1 MENNQASNC
10 LNGQIAKMKI
20 SIVIRC
26 FNEEEHIGKLLT
38 GICQQTI
45 SDVEIIVVD
54 SGSTDAT
61 LAIAAR
67 YPVKIIHIRPTD
79 FTFGRALNIGCE
91 AASGDIIVIASA
103 HVYPV
108 YNDWLE
114 KLGAYFSD
122 SRVALVY
129 GKQRGNEVSKYSEL
143 RIFQKWFP
151 DGPSGLQSHPF
162 CNNANAAVRR
172 SVWETLR
179 YDENLTGLED
189 LDWAKRALIKG
200 HRVAYSAEAE
210 IIHVHEE
217 PLARIFNRYRREAI
231 AMRAI
236 FPDEK
241 FSFFDFLKL
250 FVSNS
255 FNDLYYAMHDRQF
268 FKRFGEVIGFRLLQ
282 FFGTYRGYR
291 QNGPISAH
299 LKDRFYYPNQWN
311 HLRDAVCSDQATRK
325 IDYSSF

>member
-1 MENNQASNC
+1 MPKLANATT
-10 LNGQIAKMKI
+10 
-20 SIVIRC
+20 SIIIRC
-26 FNEEEHIGKLLT
+26 CNEEQHIGKLLA

-45 SDVEIIVVD
+45 SDVEIVIVD

-61 LAIAAR
+61 LAIASR
-67 YPVKIIHIRPTD
+67 YPVKVVHIRPAD

-91 AASGDIIVIASA
+91 AASGEILVIASA

-114 KLGAYFSD
+114 KLTSFFFD
-122 SRVALVY
+122 PKVALVY

-151 DGPSGLQSHPF
+151 DASSGFQSHPF
-162 CNNANAAVRR
+162 CNNANAAIRR
-172 SVWETLR
+172 SVWECCR

-189 LDWAKRALIKG
+189 LDWAKRILVEG
-200 HRVAYSAEAE
+200 HRMAYSAEAE

-217 PLARIFNRYRREAI
+217 NLSRILNRYRREAI
-231 AMRAI
+231 AMKTI
-236 FPDEK
+236 FPDET
-241 FSFFDFLKL
+241 FSFLDFITL

-255 FNDLYYAMHDRQF
+255 INDLYYAAHDRVLL
-268 FKRFGEVIGFRLLQ
+268 KKFGEIIAFRLLQ
-282 FFGTYRGYR
+282 FWGTYRGYC
-291 QNGPISAH
+291 QHGPISAH

-311 HLRDAVCSDQATRK
+311 PIPSTTSADEAQRK
-325 IDYSSF
+325 IDYSSL

>member
-1 MENNQASNC
+1 MTNIKPSEKST
-10 LNGQIAKMKI
+10 

-26 FNEEEHIGKLLT
+26 FNEEQHIGKLLS

-45 SDVEIIVVD
+45 NDVEIIVVD

-61 LAIAAR
+61 LAIASR
-67 YPVKIIHIRPTD
+67 YPVKIIHIKPAD

-91 AASGDIIVIASA
+91 AAEGEVIVIASA

-114 KLGAYFSD
+114 KISSFFSD

-129 GKQRGNEVSKYSEL
+129 GKQRGNEVSKYSEH

-151 DGPSGLQSHPF
+151 DGSSGFQSHPF
-162 CNNANAAVRR
+162 CNNANAAIRR
-172 SVWETLR
+172 SVWENLR

-189 LDWAKRALIKG
+189 LGWAKRVLADG
-200 HRVAYSAEAE
+200 HRLAYSSEAE

-217 PLARIFNRYRREAI
+217 PLSRIFNRYRREAI
-231 AMRAI
+231 AMKAI

-241 FSFFDFLKL
+241 FSFFDFIKL

-255 FNDLYYAMHDRQF
+255 INDLYYAMHDGMLI
-268 FKRFGEVIGFRLLQ
+268 KKFGEIIAFRLLQ
-282 FFGTYRGYR
+282 FYGTYRGYC
-291 QNGPISAH
+291 QQGPISAQ

-311 HLRDAVCSDQATRK
+311 HVRDTSSTDNATRK
-325 IDYSSF
+325 IDYSSL